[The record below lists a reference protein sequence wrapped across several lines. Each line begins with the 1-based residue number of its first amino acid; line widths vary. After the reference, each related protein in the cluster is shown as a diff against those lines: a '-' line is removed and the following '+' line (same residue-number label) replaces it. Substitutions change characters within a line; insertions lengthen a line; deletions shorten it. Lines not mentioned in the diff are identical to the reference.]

1 MMHPASTTRPKRCV
15 SGKSESVTKGR
26 ANIGIRCPPPKADW
40 EFGETVCSNKLVDQ
54 RSCRRGCIAMLV
66 QGFASISDKLLPQS
80 RIAQQIGDS
89 MSKLSGRIDLDL
101 FRCRLG
107 AQWPMMRTEGSFTK
121 APAVVPRPVASISQR
136 SMTRIGETV
145 FVPTRCTLM
154 RCGMSEPVTKT
165 VCSTTCSFRSW
176 LPLTGGSANAAVV
189 AIRAVTP
196 ATITLFTTQ
205 NTPARSRLQIVKQ
218 SRTEHAKE

>member
-54 RSCRRGCIAMLV
+54 RSCRRGCTAMLV

-89 MSKLSGRIDLDL
+89 MSQLGRRIDWIVPPPT
-101 FRCRLG
+101 RSSVPEYPHRRIVHESACRL
-107 AQWPMMRTEGSFTK
+107 
-121 APAVVPRPVASISQR
+121 
-136 SMTRIGETV
+136 
-145 FVPTRCTLM
+145 
-154 RCGMSEPVTKT
+154 
-165 VCSTTCSFRSW
+165 ST
-176 LPLTGGSANAAVV
+176 P
-189 AIRAVTP
+189 
-196 ATITLFTTQ
+196 
-205 NTPARSRLQIVKQ
+205 
-218 SRTEHAKE
+218 

>member
-1 MMHPASTTRPKRCV
+1 PISELGVLHPR
-15 SGKSESVTKGR
+15 
-26 ANIGIRCPPPKADW
+26 
-40 EFGETVCSNKLVDQ
+40 
-54 RSCRRGCIAMLV
+54 
-66 QGFASISDKLLPQS
+66 
-80 RIAQQIGDS
+80 QIGNS
-89 MSKLSGRIDLDL
+89 EKPSAQTSSLISAAVGVVASRCWSKVSRAFLTS
-101 FRCRLG
+101 FCRNQGSHSRLAIPCRSSVAELTWICSAANSA
-107 AQWPMMRTEGSFTK
+107 AQCPMIRTEGSFTK

-136 SMTRIGETV
+136 SIMRRGETV

-165 VCSTTCSFRSW
+165 VCSTTCSFRSG

-205 NTPARSRLQIVKQ
+205 RYTRWLALQIVTE
-218 SRTEHAKE
+218 SWTEHEKEWACIDFSDSESG